1 MRMRCRAISDGYEFC
16 TDCQQPLKYGH
27 LRPPGALFRNTG
39 CAMLQHLTCARRAIT
54 LVELITVLLIML
66 LLMSISVPLIL
77 YFGRTNRDQGQVDG
91 LARYLGSNQF
101 QAILLRQPRGIKLSR
116 NAGPDSPL
124 PPNSSWFNR
133 VEFVEL
139 YHDFAMRD
147 ASLALGWS
155 RLRALTTSPTGQVQV
170 QVISRGWAMLPS
182 LVQTNQGRTVY
193 HPAVVS
199 LYVPSG
205 NQWVAYQHGLTS
217 SNWPNL
223 TLFIEFAGQG
233 QTRQAIPPLS
243 PNPPAPLLD
252 PYTFPPTAAYRPYP
266 TTPVPSENPPIEVFD
281 PIMGKWDQLRPGEEP
296 ILQSHQLYLVDP
308 AAPWPPPPQLPQ
320 ARPVS
325 VLFLQEPN
333 PISLT
338 SFNYSLYSLADTRI
352 SNVGDEF
359 LKEPV
364 VVDSTRCVP
373 ANIDKVIF
381 SYDRSVLFPSEGQL
395 SGRTINGWIVFWV
408 GPYEEQPPGSG
419 QWVIKPEKSTL
430 VCIHAKTG
438 RIRQFPVNT
447 DSSLGDAYYYVR
459 LGQ

>member
-1 MRMRCRAISDGYEFC
+1 
-16 TDCQQPLKYGH
+16 
-27 LRPPGALFRNTG
+27 
-39 CAMLQHLTCARRAIT
+39 MLQHLTCARRAIT

-77 YFGRTNRDQGQVDG
+77 YFGRTNRDQGQVDA

-155 RLRALTTSPTGQVQV
+155 RLRALMPTGQV

-193 HPAVVS
+193 HPAVAS

-205 NQWVAYQHGLTS
+205 NQWVAYEHRLKPPNG
-217 SNWPNL
+217 PNL

-243 PNPPAPLLD
+243 PNPPPPLLD
-252 PYTFPPTAAYRPYP
+252 PYTFPPPAAYANTPD
-266 TTPVPSENPPIEVFD
+266 TPVPSENPPIMVFD
-281 PIMGKWDQLRPGEEP
+281 LASGQWVASRPGEEP

-320 ARPVS
+320 PRAVS
-325 VLFLQEPN
+325 ALFLQPPN

-338 SFNYSLYSLADTRI
+338 SFNYSLYSLADNPI
-352 SNVGDEF
+352 GNVGNEF

>member
-1 MRMRCRAISDGYEFC
+1 
-16 TDCQQPLKYGH
+16 
-27 LRPPGALFRNTG
+27 
-39 CAMLQHLTCARRAIT
+39 MLQHLTFPRRAIT

-77 YFGRTNRDQGQVDG
+77 YFGRTNRDQGEVDG

-199 LYVPSG
+199 LYENRG
-205 NQWVAYQHGLTS
+205 GQWRAYQHGLTS

-252 PYTFPPTAAYRPYP
+252 PYTFPPPPTYRPYP
-266 TTPVPSENPPIEVFD
+266 TTPVQSEKGNPRIEVFD
-281 PIMGKWDQLRPGEEP
+281 PSMGQWDQLRPGEEP

-308 AAPWPPPPQLPQ
+308 AASWPPPPQLPQ
-320 ARPVS
+320 PRAVS
-325 VLFLQEPN
+325 ALFLQPPN

>member
-1 MRMRCRAISDGYEFC
+1 
-16 TDCQQPLKYGH
+16 
-27 LRPPGALFRNTG
+27 
-39 CAMLQHLTCARRAIT
+39 MLQHLTFPRRAIT

-155 RLRALTTSPTGQVQV
+155 RLRALMPTGQV

-199 LYVPSG
+199 LYENRG
-205 NQWVAYQHGLTS
+205 GQWGAYQHGLTS

-252 PYTFPPTAAYRPYP
+252 PYTFPPPPAP
-266 TTPVPSENPPIEVFD
+266 TTPVPSEDSPVRVFD
-281 PIMGKWDQLRPGEEP
+281 PGIGPSGQWDQLRPGEEP

-308 AAPWPPPPQLPQ
+308 AAPWPSPLQLPQ
-320 ARPVS
+320 KPRPVS
-325 VLFLQEPN
+325 VLFLQPPN

-352 SNVGDEF
+352 SSVGDEF

>member
-1 MRMRCRAISDGYEFC
+1 MGTNFAENVYKPHSHGHFRA
-16 TDCQQPLKYGH
+16 
-27 LRPPGALFRNTG
+27 PGALFRNTG
-39 CAMLQHLTCARRAIT
+39 CAMLLHLTYPRRAIT

-66 LLMSISVPLIL
+66 LLMSISVPLVL
-77 YFGRTNRDQGQVDG
+77 YFGRSNRNQVVVDTFERH
-91 LARYLGSNQF
+91 LSTNQF
-101 QAILLRQPRGIKLSR
+101 QAILLRQPKGIKLSR
-116 NAGPDSPL
+116 EAGPDSPL
-124 PPNSSWFNR
+124 PPNRNWFNR
-133 VEFVEL
+133 IEFIEL

-155 RLRALTTSPTGQVQV
+155 RLRKPPTDQV

-182 LVQTNQGRTVY
+182 LVDTTKNRKVY

-199 LYVPSG
+199 LYELKG
-205 NQWVAYQHGLTS
+205 NQWIAYQHGLTS

-223 TLFIEFAGQG
+223 FIEFTGQG
-233 QTRQAIPPLS
+233 QIRQAIPPDS

-252 PYTFPPTAAYRPYP
+252 PYTFPPPDRYP
-266 TTPVPSENPPIEVFD
+266 TTPVPSENTPTIMVFD
-281 PIMGKWDQLRPGEEP
+281 LATRRWDQSLPGEEP
-296 ILQSHQLYLVDP
+296 ILQSHQLYLLDP
-308 AAPWPPPPQLPQ
+308 ASGPGSPSSPQLHN

-325 VLFLQEPN
+325 VLLLQPPN

-338 SFNYSLYSLADTRI
+338 SFNYSLYSLAET
-352 SNVGDEF
+352 SVSSMPGEF

-364 VVDSTRCVP
+364 VVDGTRCVP
-373 ANIDKVIF
+373 ANSDKVIF
-381 SYDRSVLFPSEGQL
+381 SSDRSVLLPSEGQL

-419 QWVIKPEKSTL
+419 QWVIKPENSTL

-447 DSSLGDAYYYVR
+447 DSSLGDDYYYVR